1 VEIAFYFIVGFLF
14 LLAVLDL
21 FVGVAND
28 AVNFLSSAVGSRAAT
43 YKRIMIVACL
53 GIIIGASFSNG
64 MMEIARK
71 GIFNPQYFFF
81 EEVMCIFLAV
91 AVSDV
96 ILLDIFNSLGLPTS
110 TTVSLV
116 FELLGAS
123 FCIALFKLSGNMA
136 GMSLADLLNTDKA
149 LTVILAIFLS
159 VAIAFVFGLVVQW
172 LARLLFTF
180 NFRHASAF
188 KTALFDGVAATSIL
202 YFMFFKGMRDATF
215 MTAEM
220 NQWMDAHIGMLVV
233 VSFVATAALFF
244 LLEKLHVKTLKL
256 VVLLGTFAL
265 ALAFAGNDLVNFIGV
280 TMAGLSS
287 FNYFMDSNPA
297 GLPADQYPMDLLNS
311 PAKTPMVFLIGAGL
325 VMIISLITSRKARH
339 VLQTS
344 IDLSRQD
351 EGDEMFGTSRIARRM
366 VRSTTT
372 LVNAV
377 VSLTPD
383 SVKHWVN
390 KRFDSSNPSIDDG
403 AAFDMVRASVNLV
416 MSGLLIA
423 VGTSLKLPL
432 STTYVSFI
440 VAMGTS
446 LADRAWGRESA
457 VFRVTGVVSVIGGW
471 FITAGAAFL
480 LAAVVVALMHF
491 GGIFMMIAMI
501 ILAIVLLYRSHK
513 SYKKKEEKAAADVV
527 MTRMMATDDPAEV
540 FTLLRDHTAGTLS
553 HTISFVGETYSKM
566 FRAFTDEDVK
576 ALHSAMGLI
585 MEEKAWM
592 KKMRRKEIRGLQR
605 MDGEQAFRMN
615 TWYHL
620 SSTSSQ
626 QLLNTLNRICDPM
639 KEHTDNNFRPLPS
652 AYVEEFEP
660 YCKQIEEFF
669 SSVSRMISSEEFVGA
684 EELSESGKLLK
695 KQLSN
700 LRKAQTDRLQT
711 EQDNLKA
718 ALVYL
723 NIIQESHEL
732 MSEVRNVLRGAEKF
746 FDVK

>member
-1 VEIAFYFIVGFLF
+1 MEIAFYFIVGFLF
-14 LLAVLDL
+14 LLAILDL

-28 AVNFLSSAVGSRAAT
+28 AVNFLGSAVGSRAASI
-43 YKRIMIVACL
+43 KKIMIVACV

-71 GIFNPQYFFF
+71 GIFNPQYFYF

-123 FCIALFKLSGNMA
+123 FCIAVIKLSGNME

-149 LTVILAIFLS
+149 LTVIIAIFLS

-172 LARLLFTF
+172 FARLVFTF
-180 NFRHASAF
+180 NFRRASAL

-220 NQWMDAHIGMLVV
+220 NQWMDAHINILVV
-233 VSFVATAALFF
+233 ASFVGTAVLFF
-244 LLEKLHVKTLKL
+244 ALEKLRVKTLRI

-287 FNYFMDSNPA
+287 FTYFTGCNPS

-311 PAKTPMVFLIGAGL
+311 PAKTPMVFLVGAGL
-325 VMIISLITSRKARH
+325 IMIISLVTSRKARH

-351 EGDEMFGTSRIARRM
+351 EGDEMFGTSRLARRL
-366 VRSTTT
+366 VRTTT
-372 LVNAV
+372 SMAETILRI
-377 VSLTPD
+377 TPA
-383 SVKHWVN
+383 SVKSWVN
-390 KRFDSSNPSIDDG
+390 RRFESSNPSIDDG
-403 AAFDMVRASVNLV
+403 AAFDLVRASVNLV
-416 MSGLLIA
+416 LSGLLIA
-423 VGTSLKLPL
+423 IGTSLKLPL

-440 VAMGTS
+440 VAMGSS

-457 VFRVTGVVSVIGGW
+457 VFRVTGVISVIGGW
-471 FITAGAAFL
+471 FITAGAAFV
-480 LAAVVVALMHF
+480 LAAIVVGLMHW
-491 GGIFMMIAMI
+491 GGMVMMIVMIFLAM
-501 ILAIVLLYRSHK
+501 VLLYSSHK
-513 SYKKKEEKAAADVV
+513 SYKKKEEKAAADTV
-527 MTRMMATDDPAEV
+527 MTRMMASSDPMEIFA
-540 FTLLRDHTAGTLS
+540 LLRDHTAGTLS
-553 HTISFVGETYSKM
+553 HTIAFVGETYSKM

-576 ALHSAMGLI
+576 VLHSSMGLI

-639 KEHTDNNFRPLPS
+639 KEHTDNNFKPLPA

-660 YCKQIEEFF
+660 YCRQINEFF
-669 SSVSRMISSEEFVGA
+669 CHVSQMISGEDFTGA
-684 EELSESGKLLK
+684 EEMSESGKLLK

-700 LRKAQTDRLQT
+700 LRKEQTDRLQT

-746 FDVK
+746 FAVK